1 MKNRALIAVCV
12 VAMMWAGAANT
23 FANDGPLAVV
33 TDTLVV
39 RPACL
44 AVTVFGSLFF
54 VVSLPVAATSKS
66 IKKTAHTMI
75 VSPAKATFTRP
86 LGDLESLDNY

>member
-12 VAMMWAGAANT
+12 AAMMWAGTAST
-23 FANDGPLAVV
+23 LANDGSLAVV

-44 AVTVFGSLFF
+44 VVTVFGSLFF

-66 IKKTAHTMI
+66 IKKTANTLV

-86 LGDLESLDNY
+86 LGDLESMENY

>member
-1 MKNRALIAVCV
+1 MKKRALIAVCV
-12 VAMMWAGAANT
+12 AAMLCAGTASTMANE
-23 FANDGPLAVV
+23 GPLAVV

-44 AVTVFGSLFF
+44 AVTLFGSVFF

-66 IKKTAHTMI
+66 IKKTAHTLV
-75 VSPAKATFTRP
+75 VSPAQATFTRP
-86 LGDLESLDNY
+86 LGDLDSLEYY

>member
-12 VAMMWAGAANT
+12 AAMMWAGTAST
-23 FANDGPLAVV
+23 LANDGSLAVV

-44 AVTVFGSLFF
+44 VVTVLGSVFF
-54 VVSLPVAATSKS
+54 VVSLPVAATSKT
-66 IKKTAHTMI
+66 IKKTAHTLI

-86 LGDLESLDNY
+86 LGDLESMDNY